1 MVNNRSI
8 YILLQTSKR
17 NIGIISSFLDG
28 LEYLGFSRTVD
39 ENKGLV
45 QIISPLEQRKE
56 VELFLKDLNNWIR
69 FKVIN
74 KTVDI

>member
-8 YILLQTSKR
+8 YIVLKTSKR

-28 LEYLGFSRTVD
+28 LEYLGFSRTLN

-45 QIISPLEQRKE
+45 EIISPLDQKKE
-56 VELFLKDLNNWIR
+56 VQSFLDDLTNWIK
-69 FKVIN
+69 FKIVKETI
-74 KTVDI
+74 DI